1 MKFKIKLDDPGFHA
15 EVTLDGYK
23 TLNGDFL
30 FDKHPEMDILINK
43 KTSKVITFP
52 KKDFGTEAYESQ
64 DRFLSFLVNKGIMD
78 RSTIRSGNVA
88 NSLLGELLEPKEA
101 TMDNISICMLE
112 IYNFLKKEEPYFKV
126 IDDFEKDYDDSL
138 LHPDAEH
145 STELGEVPH
154 RDQQGSLPPSK
165 YYGYGYGYRPYVYE
179 SQKRED
185 G

>member
-112 IYNFLKKEEPYFKV
+112 IYNFLKKE
-126 IDDFEKDYDDSL
+126 
-138 LHPDAEH
+138 
-145 STELGEVPH
+145 
-154 RDQQGSLPPSK
+154 
-165 YYGYGYGYRPYVYE
+165 
-179 SQKRED
+179 
-185 G
+185 